1 MEDMLRVG
9 VITTTHGIRGEVK
22 VFPTTGSPKRF
33 EEIEN
38 VVLVSKKDELELEI
52 ERVRYF
58 KNLVILKFKGID
70 NINDIEMYKGA
81 ELYVDRAHGDK
92 LEEGEYYI
100 ADIIG
105 LKVFDEAGEL
115 LGEVSDVIETG
126 ANDVYAVRRKGK
138 KDLLIP
144 AIKSCILS
152 VDIEAGKMTVRL
164 LDGLLDL

>member
-33 EEIEN
+33 EEIER
-38 VVLVSKKDELELEI
+38 VVLASKKDELELEI

-58 KNLVILKFKGID
+58 KNFVILKFKGID

-152 VDIEAGKMTVRL
+152 VDIEEGKMTVRL